1 MYPTAQKEYS
11 DGLGGAAWMVKVLGD
26 VAVREEQL
34 WLEQEEQLHSPR
46 LVCFWF
52 QQHDDLEQL
61 FN

>member
-1 MYPTAQKEYS
+1 
-11 DGLGGAAWMVKVLGD
+11 MVKVLGD